1 MLSTLNSLFIAA
13 VLAGTPLL
21 LGALGE
27 ILTEKS
33 GNLNLGVEG
42 MMFMG
47 AITGLAGS
55 YYYEQAVL
63 ASGGN
68 PNGVISAGIA
78 LICSFLA
85 GTLGALIYAFLT
97 ITLRANQNVTGLTL
111 TIFGTGFGNF
121 FGEYIGQ
128 KAGGYVAVGDA
139 TKAAFTNLHI
149 PVLSEIPVLGKLL
162 FQYNWLVYF
171 AIILAIVMTWFF
183 NKTRVG
189 LNLRAV
195 GESPAT
201 ADAAGI
207 LLFQYNWLVYFA
219 IILAIVMTWF
229 FNKTRVGL
237 NLRAVGESPATADA
251 AGIDITKYKYFATV
265 IGGGIC
271 GIGGMYMSMVTTKGV
286 WVHGCVSGYGWLA
299 VALVIFATW
308 SPARGMLVALVFG
321 GLTIMR
327 MYVNIPGLPAQI
339 YDMLPYVADNY
350 AYVCQYSGTS
360 GTDLRYVAICGNDSG
375 ADYYQYA

>member
-1 MLSTLNSLFIAA
+1 MLSTLNGLFIAA

-55 YYYEQAVL
+55 YYYEQAVT
-63 ASGGN
+63 AGGGN
-68 PNGVISAGIA
+68 PSGVISAAIA
-78 LICSFLA
+78 LATSFLA
-85 GTLGALIYAFLT
+85 GAGGALIYSFLT

-128 KAGGYVAVGDA
+128 QAGGYVAVSDV
-139 TKAAFTNLHI
+139 TKGAFSGLDI
-149 PVLSEIPVLGKLL
+149 PVLSDIPVLGPLL

-171 AIILAIVMTWFF
+171 AIAVAVIMAWFF
-183 NKTRVG
+183 SKSRVG

-195 GESPAT
+195 GEDPAT

-207 LLFQYNWLVYFA
+207 N
-219 IILAIVMTWF
+219 
-229 FNKTRVGL
+229 
-237 NLRAVGESPATADA
+237 
-251 AGIDITKYKYFATV
+251 ITIYKYLATV

-271 GIGGMYMSMVTTKGV
+271 GIGGMYMSMVTTSGV
-286 WVHGCVSGYGWLA
+286 WVHNCVSGYGWLA

-308 SPARGMLVALVFG
+308 SPARGMLVALIFG

-327 MYVNIPGLPAQI
+327 MYINIPGLPAQI
-339 YDMLPYVADNY
+339 YDMVPYVATIIVLVVTSMRESKEHAQPKSCGLNY
-350 AYVCQYSGTS
+350 F
-360 GTDLRYVAICGNDSG
+360 REER
-375 ADYYQYA
+375 

>member
-1 MLSTLNSLFIAA
+1 MLSTLSSLFIAA

-33 GNLNLGVEG
+33 GNVNLGVEG

-47 AITGLAGS
+47 AITGLVGS
-55 YYYEQAVL
+55 YYYEQAIL
-63 ASGGN
+63 NSGKT
-68 PNGVISAGIA
+68 PNGIVSVLIA
-78 LICSFLA
+78 LVVSFIA
-85 GTLGALIYAFLT
+85 GAFGALIYSFLT

-121 FGEYIGQ
+121 FGEFFGQ
-128 KAGGYVAVGDA
+128 KCGGYIAVSDV
-139 TKAAFTNLHI
+139 TKKAFSRFHI
-149 PVLSEIPVLGKLL
+149 PFLSDLPVVGKLL

-171 AIILAIVMTWFF
+171 AIALALFMTWFF
-183 NKTRVG
+183 KK
-189 LNLRAV
+189 
-195 GESPAT
+195 S
-201 ADAAGI
+201 
-207 LLFQYNWLVYFA
+207 
-219 IILAIVMTWF
+219 
-229 FNKTRVGL
+229 RVGL

-251 AGIDITKYKYFATV
+251 AGIDISKYKYAATI

-271 GIGGMYMSMVTTKGV
+271 GIGGMYMSMVTTSGV

-327 MYVNIPGLPAQI
+327 MYVNIPGLPTQI
-339 YDMLPYVADNY
+339 YDMLPYVATILVLVITSMRESKEHAQPKSCGTNY
-350 AYVCQYSGTS
+350 F
-360 GTDLRYVAICGNDSG
+360 REER
-375 ADYYQYA
+375 

>member
-1 MLSTLNSLFIAA
+1 MLNTLNSLFIAA

-27 ILTEKS
+27 ILTEKA

-55 YYYEQAVL
+55 YYYEQAVT
-63 ASGGN
+63 AGGGA
-68 PNGVISAGIA
+68 PNGFVSALIA
-78 LICSFLA
+78 LLVSFMA
-85 GTLGALIYAFLT
+85 GSLGALIYSFLT

-128 KAGGYVAVGDA
+128 KAGGYVTVGSVTKDA
-139 TKAAFTNLHI
+139 FSGLHI
-149 PVLSEIPVLGKLL
+149 PVLSDIPILGKLL

-171 AIILAIVMTWFF
+171 AIILAIAMTWFF
-183 NKTRVG
+183 NKSRVG

-195 GESPAT
+195 GEDPAT

-207 LLFQYNWLVYFA
+207 N
-219 IILAIVMTWF
+219 
-229 FNKTRVGL
+229 
-237 NLRAVGESPATADA
+237 
-251 AGIDITKYKYFATV
+251 ITKYKYLATI

-327 MYVNIPGLPAQI
+327 MYIKIPGLPAQI
-339 YDMLPYVADNY
+339 YDMLPYVATIVVLVVTSMRQSKEHAQPASCGLNY
-350 AYVCQYSGTS
+350 F
-360 GTDLRYVAICGNDSG
+360 REER
-375 ADYYQYA
+375 

>member
-27 ILTEKS
+27 ILTEKA

-55 YYYEQAVL
+55 YYYEQGVM
-63 ASGGN
+63 ASGGV
-68 PNGVISAGIA
+68 PNGVVSALIA
-78 LICSFLA
+78 LLCSFLA
-85 GTLGALIYAFLT
+85 GALGALIYSFLT

-139 TKAAFTNLHI
+139 TKAAFTNLKI
-149 PVLSEIPVLGKLL
+149 PVLSEIPVIGKLF

-171 AIILAIVMTWFF
+171 AIILALLMTWFF
-183 NKTRVG
+183 NKSRVG
-189 LNLRAV
+189 LNLRA
-195 GESPAT
+195 
-201 ADAAGI
+201 I
-207 LLFQYNWLVYFA
+207 
-219 IILAIVMTWF
+219 
-229 FNKTRVGL
+229 
-237 NLRAVGESPATADA
+237 GESPATADA
-251 AGIDITKYKYFATV
+251 AGIDIMRYKYIATV

-339 YDMLPYVADNY
+339 YDMLPYVATILVLVITSMRESKEHAQPKSCGVNY
-350 AYVCQYSGTS
+350 F
-360 GTDLRYVAICGNDSG
+360 REER
-375 ADYYQYA
+375 

>member
-1 MLSTLNSLFIAA
+1 MFSTLNSLFIAA

-55 YYYEQAVL
+55 YYYEQAVIK
-63 ASGGN
+63 AGGSVSG
-68 PNGVISAGIA
+68 VLSALIA
-78 LICSFLA
+78 LLCSFLA
-85 GTLGALIYAFLT
+85 GSFGALIYSFLT

-128 KAGGYVAVGDA
+128 KAGGYVAVSDV
-139 TKAAFTNLHI
+139 TKAAFSKIQI
-149 PVLSEIPVLGKLL
+149 PVLSDIPVLGKLL

-171 AIILAIVMTWFF
+171 AIILAIAMAWLF
-183 NKTRVG
+183 NR
-189 LNLRAV
+189 
-195 GESPAT
+195 S
-201 ADAAGI
+201 
-207 LLFQYNWLVYFA
+207 
-219 IILAIVMTWF
+219 
-229 FNKTRVGL
+229 RVGL

-251 AGIDITKYKYFATV
+251 AGIDTTKYKYFATV

-271 GIGGMYMSMVTTKGV
+271 GIGGMYMSMVTTSGV

-308 SPARGMLVALVFG
+308 SPLRGMLVALVFG

-339 YDMLPYVADNY
+339 YDMLPYVATILVLVITSMRESKEHAQPKSCGTNY
-350 AYVCQYSGTS
+350 F
-360 GTDLRYVAICGNDSG
+360 REER
-375 ADYYQYA
+375 

>member
-33 GNLNLGVEG
+33 GNMNLGVEG

-55 YYYEQAVL
+55 YYYEQAAGGR
-63 ASGGN
+63 ASGI
-68 PNGVISAGIA
+68 VSAMIA
-78 LICSFLA
+78 LLVSFLA
-85 GTLGALIYAFLT
+85 GALGATIYSFLT
-97 ITLRANQNVTGLTL
+97 ISLRANQNVTGLTL

-128 KAGGYVAVGDA
+128 KTGGYVAVSDV
-139 TKAAFTNLHI
+139 TKSAFSRLNI
-149 PVLSEIPVLGKLL
+149 PILSDIPVLGKLL
-162 FQYNWLVYF
+162 FHYNWLVYF
-171 AIILAIVMTWFF
+171 AIILAVFMAWFF
-183 NKTRVG
+183 NKSRVG

-195 GESPAT
+195 GEDPAT

-207 LLFQYNWLVYFA
+207 SV
-219 IILAIVMTWF
+219 
-229 FNKTRVGL
+229 
-237 NLRAVGESPATADA
+237 
-251 AGIDITKYKYFATV
+251 TKYKYIATI

-271 GIGGMYMSMVTTKGV
+271 GIGGMYMSMVTTRGV

-308 SPARGMLVALVFG
+308 SPTRGMLVALVFG

-339 YDMLPYVADNY
+339 YDMFPYLATVLVLVITSMRQSKEHAQPKSCGTNY
-350 AYVCQYSGTS
+350 F
-360 GTDLRYVAICGNDSG
+360 REER
-375 ADYYQYA
+375 

>member
-1 MLSTLNSLFIAA
+1 MLNTLNGLFIAA

-55 YYYEQAVL
+55 YYYEQAVIG
-63 ASGGN
+63 SGGN
-68 PNGVISAGIA
+68 PNGAVSSVIA
-78 LICSFLA
+78 LLTSFAA
-85 GTLGALIYAFLT
+85 GSLGALIYSFLT

-128 KAGGYVAVGDA
+128 KAGGYVAVSEV
-139 TKAAFTNLHI
+139 TKKAFSGIDI
-149 PVLSEIPVLGKLL
+149 PVLSDIPVLGPLL
-162 FQYNWLVYF
+162 FRYNWVVYF
-171 AIILAIVMTWFF
+171 AIAAALFMTWFF
-183 NKTRVG
+183 NRTRVG

-195 GESPAT
+195 GEDPAT

-207 LLFQYNWLVYFA
+207 NTTV
-219 IILAIVMTWF
+219 
-229 FNKTRVGL
+229 
-237 NLRAVGESPATADA
+237 
-251 AGIDITKYKYFATV
+251 YKYMATV

-271 GIGGMYMSMVTTKGV
+271 G
-286 WVHGCVSGYGWLA
+286 VSGYGWLA

-327 MYVNIPGLPAQI
+327 MYINIPGLPAQI
-339 YDMLPYVADNY
+339 YDMFPYIATILVLVITSMRRSKEHAQPKSCGLNY
-350 AYVCQYSGTS
+350 F
-360 GTDLRYVAICGNDSG
+360 REER
-375 ADYYQYA
+375 

>member
-1 MLSTLNSLFIAA
+1 MFSTLNSLFIAA

-55 YYYEQAVL
+55 YYYEQAVIK
-63 ASGGN
+63 AGGSVSG
-68 PNGVISAGIA
+68 VLSALIA
-78 LICSFLA
+78 LLCSFLA
-85 GTLGALIYAFLT
+85 GSFGALIYSFLT

-128 KAGGYVAVGDA
+128 KAGGYVAVSDV
-139 TKAAFTNLHI
+139 TKAAFSKMQI
-149 PVLSEIPVLGKLL
+149 PVLSDIPVLGKLL

-171 AIILAIVMTWFF
+171 AIILAIAMAWFF
-183 NKTRVG
+183 NRSRVG

-201 ADAAGI
+201 ADAARNRYDQNINI
-207 LLFQYNWLVYFA
+207 LQ
-219 IILAIVMTWF
+219 
-229 FNKTRVGL
+229 R
-237 NLRAVGESPATADA
+237 SSA
-251 AGIDITKYKYFATV
+251 AA
-265 IGGGIC
+265 
-271 GIGGMYMSMVTTKGV
+271 S
-286 WVHGCVSGYGWLA
+286 
-299 VALVIFATW
+299 VASAECT
-308 SPARGMLVALVFG
+308 
-321 GLTIMR
+321 
-327 MYVNIPGLPAQI
+327 
-339 YDMLPYVADNY
+339 
-350 AYVCQYSGTS
+350 
-360 GTDLRYVAICGNDSG
+360 
-375 ADYYQYA
+375 

>member
-27 ILTEKS
+27 ILTEKA

-55 YYYEQAVL
+55 YYYEQGVVKA
-63 ASGGN
+63 GGN
-68 PNGVISAGIA
+68 PNGVLSALIA
-78 LICSFLA
+78 LLVSFLA
-85 GTLGALIYAFLT
+85 GALGASIYAFLT
-97 ITLRANQNVTGLTL
+97 ISLRANQNVTGLTL

-128 KAGGYVAVGDA
+128 KAGGYVAVSEV
-139 TKAAFTNLHI
+139 TKNAFSKLHI
-149 PVLSEIPVLGKLL
+149 PVLSDIPVLGKLF
-162 FQYNWLVYF
+162 FQYNWVVYF
-171 AIILAIVMTWFF
+171 AIAAAIILGWIF
-183 NKTRVG
+183 NKSRIG

-195 GESPAT
+195 GEDPAT

-207 LLFQYNWLVYFA
+207 
-219 IILAIVMTWF
+219 
-229 FNKTRVGL
+229 
-237 NLRAVGESPATADA
+237 S
-251 AGIDITKYKYFATV
+251 ITKYKYIATI

-271 GIGGMYMSMVTTKGV
+271 GIGGMYMSMVTTSGV

-308 SPARGMLVALVFG
+308 SPARGILVALIFG

-339 YDMLPYVADNY
+339 YDMLPYVATIVVLI
-350 AYVCQYSGTS
+350 ATS
-360 GTDLRYVAICGNDSG
+360 MRQSKEHAQPKSCGNN
-375 ADYYQYA
+375 YFREER

>member
-1 MLSTLNSLFIAA
+1 MLNTLSGLFTAA

-55 YYYEQAVL
+55 YYYEQAVIQ
-63 ASGGN
+63 SGGT
-68 PNGVISAGIA
+68 PTGVMSALIA
-78 LICSFLA
+78 LFASFLA
-85 GTLGALIYAFLT
+85 GPLGALIYGFLT

-128 KAGGYVAVGDA
+128 QAGGYVAVSDV
-139 TKAAFTNLHI
+139 TKGVFSRLNI
-149 PVLSEIPVLGKLL
+149 PVLSDIPGIGRL
-162 FQYNWLVYF
+162 FFRYNWLVY
-171 AIILAIVMTWFF
+171 LAMVVAVVMAWFF
-183 NKTRVG
+183 NRSRVG
-189 LNLRAV
+189 LNLRDV
-195 GESPAT
+195 GENPAT

-207 LLFQYNWLVYFA
+207 N
-219 IILAIVMTWF
+219 
-229 FNKTRVGL
+229 
-237 NLRAVGESPATADA
+237 
-251 AGIDITKYKYFATV
+251 ITLYKYLATV

-271 GIGGMYMSMVTTKGV
+271 GIGGMYMSMVTTSGV
-286 WVHGCVSGYGWLA
+286 WVHDCVSGYGWLA

-308 SPARGMLVALVFG
+308 SPARGMIVALIFG

-327 MYVNIPGLPAQI
+327 MYINIPGLPAQI
-339 YDMLPYVADNY
+339 YDMVPYVATIIVLVVTSMRESREHAQPKSCGLNY
-350 AYVCQYSGTS
+350 F
-360 GTDLRYVAICGNDSG
+360 REER
-375 ADYYQYA
+375 